1 MITLLTSGIPSRSH
15 IHFTELDIELACTER
30 SSTSSADASLL
41 KFCRKELR
49 RPLSLLWKPTLDH
62 GYIPPDLLLVLVCPV
77 HKGGR
82 RFTPKNYRPL
92 ALTSH
97 IIRIFERVVRK
108 ALVAHLEKHCLL
120 PDDQHEFRALRSTP
134 TQLLV
139 YWDTLLEIPA

>member
-1 MITLLTSGIPSRSH
+1 MSH
-15 IHFTELDIELACTER
+15 IHFTELDIELACSEG

-49 RPLSLLWKPTLDH
+49 RPLSLLWKATLDH
-62 GYIPPDLLLVLVCPV
+62 GYSPPDLLLVLVCPV

-97 IIRIFERVVRK
+97 IIRIILRVVRR
-108 ALVAHLEKHCLL
+108 ALIAHLEKHCLL
-120 PDDQHEFRALRSTP
+120 PDGQHGFIALRSIL
-134 TQLLV
+134 TQLL
-139 YWDTLLEIPA
+139 I

>member
-49 RPLSLLWKPTLDH
+49 RPLSLLCKATLDH
-62 GYIPPDLLLVLVCPV
+62 GHIPPDLPLGLVCPV
-77 HKGGR
+77 HMGVR
-82 RFTPKNYRPL
+82 RTTPKNYRPV

-120 PDDQHEFRALRSTP
+120 PDGQHRFRALRSNQT
-134 TQLLV
+134 
-139 YWDTLLEIPA
+139 